1 MDMCYDGA
9 LVLPSSYAVMD
20 EEEMCYTE
28 GGIAVTTVATIV
40 GTVITIYGATYA
52 GGTVCGKRLYHAG
65 INTAKKWS
73 KWKWQTRAI
82 VIGTAGA
89 VVLRIL
95 LMLIAIEL
103 LTMPYVKIIG
113 AILLF
118 YIAYDLL
125 KTNEEETEVKS
136 ETTLLSAIRTIIIAD
151 LVMSLDN
158 VLAIAGVADGHFM
171 LAGLGLIIS
180 IPIVIFGS
188 QVILKLMDRF
198 PWLIWV
204 GALLIAYTA
213 GSMLVEDHFIH
224 HLLRGL
230 SNGHI
235 VSLASCVLLAG
246 MYFLFNRKKS

>member
-1 MDMCYDGA
+1 MSIA
-9 LVLPSSYAVMD
+9 ILSKIFSIIVLNLVLSGDNAVVIALATRKLPASSQN
-20 EEEMCYTE
+20 
-28 GGIAVTTVATIV
+28 
-40 GTVITIYGATYA
+40 
-52 GGTVCGKRLYHAG
+52 K
-65 INTAKKWS
+65 
-73 KWKWQTRAI
+73 AI

-95 LMLIAIEL
+95 LMLIAVEL
-103 LTMPYVKIIG
+103 LTVPYVKIIG

-125 KTNEEETEVKS
+125 KTNGEETEVKS

-213 GSMLVEDHFIH
+213 GTMLVEDHFIH

>member
-1 MDMCYDGA
+1 MSIA
-9 LVLPSSYAVMD
+9 ILSKILSIIVLNLVLSGDNAVVIALATRKLPASSQN
-20 EEEMCYTE
+20 
-28 GGIAVTTVATIV
+28 
-40 GTVITIYGATYA
+40 
-52 GGTVCGKRLYHAG
+52 K
-65 INTAKKWS
+65 
-73 KWKWQTRAI
+73 AI

-95 LMLIAIEL
+95 LMLIAVEL
-103 LTMPYVKIIG
+103 LTVPYVKIIG

-125 KTNEEETEVKS
+125 KTNGEETEVKS

-158 VLAIAGVADGHFM
+158 FLAIAGVADGHFM
-171 LAGLGLIIS
+171 LAVLGLIIS

-198 PWLIWV
+198 PWLIWL

-213 GSMLVEDHFIH
+213 GTMLVEDHFIH

>member
-1 MDMCYDGA
+1 MSIA
-9 LVLPSSYAVMD
+9 ILSKILSIIVLNLVLSGDNAVVIALATRKLPASSQN
-20 EEEMCYTE
+20 
-28 GGIAVTTVATIV
+28 
-40 GTVITIYGATYA
+40 
-52 GGTVCGKRLYHAG
+52 K
-65 INTAKKWS
+65 
-73 KWKWQTRAI
+73 AI

-158 VLAIAGVADGHFM
+158 FLAIAGVADGHFM

-198 PWLIWV
+198 PWLIWL

-213 GSMLVEDHFIH
+213 GTMLVEDHFIH
-224 HLLRGL
+224 HLFRGL

>member
-1 MDMCYDGA
+1 MSIA
-9 LVLPSSYAVMD
+9 ILSKILSIIVLNLVLSGDNAVVIALATRKLPASSQN
-20 EEEMCYTE
+20 
-28 GGIAVTTVATIV
+28 
-40 GTVITIYGATYA
+40 
-52 GGTVCGKRLYHAG
+52 K
-65 INTAKKWS
+65 
-73 KWKWQTRAI
+73 AI

-125 KTNEEETEVKS
+125 KTNGEETEVKS

-171 LAGLGLIIS
+171 LAVLGLIIS

-198 PWLIWV
+198 PWLIWL

-213 GSMLVEDHFIH
+213 GTMMVEDHFIH

-235 VSLASCVLLAG
+235 VSLASCVLLVG

>member
-1 MDMCYDGA
+1 MSIA
-9 LVLPSSYAVMD
+9 ILSKILSIIVLNLVLSGDNAVVIALATRKLPASSQN
-20 EEEMCYTE
+20 
-28 GGIAVTTVATIV
+28 
-40 GTVITIYGATYA
+40 
-52 GGTVCGKRLYHAG
+52 K
-65 INTAKKWS
+65 
-73 KWKWQTRAI
+73 AI

-95 LMLIAIEL
+95 LMLIAVEL

-118 YIAYDLL
+118 YMAYDLL

-136 ETTLLSAIRTIIIAD
+136 ETTLLFAIRTIIIAD

-171 LAGLGLIIS
+171 LAVLGLIIS

-198 PWLIWV
+198 PWLIWL

-213 GSMLVEDHFIH
+213 GTMLVEDHFIH

>member
-1 MDMCYDGA
+1 MSIEILSKILSIIVLN
-9 LVLPSSYAVMD
+9 LVLSGDNAVV
-20 EEEMCYTE
+20 
-28 GGIAVTTVATIV
+28 IALATRKLPD
-40 GTVITIYGATYA
+40 ASQN
-52 GGTVCGKRLYHAG
+52 K
-65 INTAKKWS
+65 
-73 KWKWQTRAI
+73 AI

-89 VVLRIL
+89 VILRIL
-95 LMLIAIEL
+95 LMLIAVEL
-103 LTMPYVKIIG
+103 LTVPYVKIVG
-113 AILLF
+113 AVLLF

-125 KTNEEETEVKS
+125 KSNGEEAEVKS

-158 VLAIAGVADGHFM
+158 VLAIAGVADGHFL
-171 LAGLGLIIS
+171 LAVLGLIIS

-198 PWLIWV
+198 PWLIWI

-213 GSMLVEDHFIH
+213 GTMLVEDNFIH

>member
-1 MDMCYDGA
+1 MNIEIISKILSIIVLN
-9 LVLPSSYAVMD
+9 LVLSGDNAVVIALATRKLPSTSQN
-20 EEEMCYTE
+20 
-28 GGIAVTTVATIV
+28 
-40 GTVITIYGATYA
+40 
-52 GGTVCGKRLYHAG
+52 K
-65 INTAKKWS
+65 
-73 KWKWQTRAI
+73 AI

-95 LMLIAIEL
+95 LMLIAVEL
-103 LTMPYVKIIG
+103 LTVPYVKIVG

-125 KTNEEETEVKS
+125 KSNGEEAYIKS
-136 ETTLLSAIRTIIIAD
+136 ETSLLSAIRTIIIAD

-171 LAGLGLIIS
+171 MAVLGLIIS

-188 QVILKLMDRF
+188 QIILKLMDRF
-198 PWLIWV
+198 PWLIWI

-213 GSMLVEDHFIH
+213 GTMLVEDHFIH
-224 HLLRGL
+224 HLVRGL

-235 VSLASCVLLAG
+235 ISIASCVLLTG
-246 MYFLFNRKKS
+246 MYFLFNQKKS

>member
-1 MDMCYDGA
+1 MSIA
-9 LVLPSSYAVMD
+9 ILSKILSIIVLNLVLSGDNAVVIALATRKLPASSQN
-20 EEEMCYTE
+20 
-28 GGIAVTTVATIV
+28 
-40 GTVITIYGATYA
+40 
-52 GGTVCGKRLYHAG
+52 K
-65 INTAKKWS
+65 
-73 KWKWQTRAI
+73 AI

-95 LMLIAIEL
+95 LMLIAVEL
-103 LTMPYVKIIG
+103 LTVPYVKIIG

-213 GSMLVEDHFIH
+213 GTMLVEDHFIH

>member
-1 MDMCYDGA
+1 MSIA
-9 LVLPSSYAVMD
+9 ILSKILSIIVLNLVLSGDNAVVIALATRKLPASSQN
-20 EEEMCYTE
+20 
-28 GGIAVTTVATIV
+28 
-40 GTVITIYGATYA
+40 
-52 GGTVCGKRLYHAG
+52 K
-65 INTAKKWS
+65 
-73 KWKWQTRAI
+73 AI

-89 VVLRIL
+89 VILRIL
-95 LMLIAIEL
+95 LMLIAVEL
-103 LTMPYVKIIG
+103 LTVPYVKIIG

-125 KTNEEETEVKS
+125 KSNGEEAEVKS

-171 LAGLGLIIS
+171 LAVLGLIIS

-198 PWLIWV
+198 PWLIWI

-230 SNGHI
+230 SNGHV

>member
-1 MDMCYDGA
+1 MSIEILSKIFSIIVLN
-9 LVLPSSYAVMD
+9 LVLSGDNAVVIALATRKLPASSQN
-20 EEEMCYTE
+20 
-28 GGIAVTTVATIV
+28 
-40 GTVITIYGATYA
+40 
-52 GGTVCGKRLYHAG
+52 K
-65 INTAKKWS
+65 
-73 KWKWQTRAI
+73 AI

-95 LMLIAIEL
+95 LMMIAVEL
-103 LTMPYVKIIG
+103 LTVPYVKIIG
-113 AILLF
+113 AVLLF

-125 KTNEEETEVKS
+125 KSNGEEAEIKS

-158 VLAIAGVADGHFM
+158 VLAIAGVADGQLL
-171 LAGLGLIIS
+171 LAVLGLIIS

-188 QVILKLMDRF
+188 QIILKLMERF
-198 PWLIWV
+198 PWLIWI
-204 GALLIAYTA
+204 GALLIAHTA
-213 GSMLVEDHFIH
+213 GTMLVEDQFIH

-235 VSLASCVLLAG
+235 LSWASCVLLAG

>member
-1 MDMCYDGA
+1 MSIA
-9 LVLPSSYAVMD
+9 ILSKILSIIVLNLVLSGDNAVVIALATRKLPASSQN
-20 EEEMCYTE
+20 
-28 GGIAVTTVATIV
+28 
-40 GTVITIYGATYA
+40 
-52 GGTVCGKRLYHAG
+52 K
-65 INTAKKWS
+65 
-73 KWKWQTRAI
+73 AI

-171 LAGLGLIIS
+171 LAVLGLIIS

>member
-1 MDMCYDGA
+1 MSIA
-9 LVLPSSYAVMD
+9 ILSKILSIIVLNLVLSGDNAVVIALATRKLPASSQN
-20 EEEMCYTE
+20 
-28 GGIAVTTVATIV
+28 
-40 GTVITIYGATYA
+40 
-52 GGTVCGKRLYHAG
+52 K
-65 INTAKKWS
+65 
-73 KWKWQTRAI
+73 AI

-95 LMLIAIEL
+95 LMLIAVEL

-125 KTNEEETEVKS
+125 KTNGEETEVKS

-158 VLAIAGVADGHFM
+158 FLAIAGVADGHFM
-171 LAGLGLIIS
+171 LAVLGLIIS

-198 PWLIWV
+198 PWLIWL

-213 GSMLVEDHFIH
+213 GTMLVEDHFIH

>member
-1 MDMCYDGA
+1 MSIA
-9 LVLPSSYAVMD
+9 ILSKILSIIVLNLVLSGDNAVVIALATRKLPASSQN
-20 EEEMCYTE
+20 
-28 GGIAVTTVATIV
+28 
-40 GTVITIYGATYA
+40 
-52 GGTVCGKRLYHAG
+52 K
-65 INTAKKWS
+65 
-73 KWKWQTRAI
+73 AI

-95 LMLIAIEL
+95 LMLIAVEL

-118 YIAYDLL
+118 YMAYDLL

-158 VLAIAGVADGHFM
+158 FLAIAGVADGHFM
-171 LAGLGLIIS
+171 LAVLGLIIS

-198 PWLIWV
+198 PWLIWL

-213 GSMLVEDHFIH
+213 GTMLVEDHFIH

>member
-1 MDMCYDGA
+1 MSIA
-9 LVLPSSYAVMD
+9 ILSKILSIIVLNLVLSGDNAVVIALATRKLPASSQH
-20 EEEMCYTE
+20 
-28 GGIAVTTVATIV
+28 
-40 GTVITIYGATYA
+40 
-52 GGTVCGKRLYHAG
+52 K
-65 INTAKKWS
+65 
-73 KWKWQTRAI
+73 AI

-103 LTMPYVKIIG
+103 LTVPYVKIIG

-125 KTNEEETEVKS
+125 KTNGEETEVKS
-136 ETTLLSAIRTIIIAD
+136 ETTLLSAICTIIIAD

-188 QVILKLMDRF
+188 QVILKLMGRF

-213 GSMLVEDHFIH
+213 GTMLVEDHFIH

>member
-1 MDMCYDGA
+1 MSIA
-9 LVLPSSYAVMD
+9 ILSKILSIIVLNLVLSGDNAVVIALATRKLPASSQN
-20 EEEMCYTE
+20 
-28 GGIAVTTVATIV
+28 
-40 GTVITIYGATYA
+40 
-52 GGTVCGKRLYHAG
+52 K
-65 INTAKKWS
+65 
-73 KWKWQTRAI
+73 AI

-213 GSMLVEDHFIH
+213 GTMLVEDHFIH

>member
-1 MDMCYDGA
+1 MSIA
-9 LVLPSSYAVMD
+9 ILSKILSIIVLNLVLSGDNAVVIALATRKLPASSQH
-20 EEEMCYTE
+20 
-28 GGIAVTTVATIV
+28 
-40 GTVITIYGATYA
+40 
-52 GGTVCGKRLYHAG
+52 K
-65 INTAKKWS
+65 
-73 KWKWQTRAI
+73 AI

-204 GALLIAYTA
+204 GALLIVYTA

>member
-1 MDMCYDGA
+1 MSIA
-9 LVLPSSYAVMD
+9 ILSKILSIIVLNLVLSGDNAVVIALATRKLPASSQN
-20 EEEMCYTE
+20 
-28 GGIAVTTVATIV
+28 
-40 GTVITIYGATYA
+40 
-52 GGTVCGKRLYHAG
+52 K
-65 INTAKKWS
+65 
-73 KWKWQTRAI
+73 AI

-95 LMLIAIEL
+95 LMLIAVEL
-103 LTMPYVKIIG
+103 LTVPYVKIIG

-125 KTNEEETEVKS
+125 KTNGEETEVKS

-188 QVILKLMDRF
+188 QVILKLMDRS

-213 GSMLVEDHFIH
+213 GTMLVEDHFIH

>member
-1 MDMCYDGA
+1 MSIA
-9 LVLPSSYAVMD
+9 ILSKILSIIVLNLVLSGDNAVVIALATRKLPASSQN
-20 EEEMCYTE
+20 
-28 GGIAVTTVATIV
+28 
-40 GTVITIYGATYA
+40 
-52 GGTVCGKRLYHAG
+52 K
-65 INTAKKWS
+65 
-73 KWKWQTRAI
+73 AI

-95 LMLIAIEL
+95 LMLIAVEL
-103 LTMPYVKIIG
+103 LTVPYVKIIG

-171 LAGLGLIIS
+171 LAVLGLIIS

-198 PWLIWV
+198 PWLIWL

-213 GSMLVEDHFIH
+213 GTMMVEDHFIH

>member
-1 MDMCYDGA
+1 MSIA
-9 LVLPSSYAVMD
+9 ILSKILSIIVLNLVLSGDNAVV
-20 EEEMCYTE
+20 
-28 GGIAVTTVATIV
+28 IALATRKLP
-40 GTVITIYGATYA
+40 ALSQN
-52 GGTVCGKRLYHAG
+52 K
-65 INTAKKWS
+65 
-73 KWKWQTRAI
+73 AI

-103 LTMPYVKIIG
+103 LTVPYVKIIG

-125 KTNEEETEVKS
+125 KTNGEETEVKS

-158 VLAIAGVADGHFM
+158 FLAIAGVADGHFM
-171 LAGLGLIIS
+171 LAVLGLIIS

-198 PWLIWV
+198 PWLIWL

-213 GSMLVEDHFIH
+213 GTMLVEDHFIH

-235 VSLASCVLLAG
+235 VSLALCVLLAG

>member
-1 MDMCYDGA
+1 MSIA
-9 LVLPSSYAVMD
+9 ILSKILSIIVLNLVLSGDNAVVIALATRKLPASSQN
-20 EEEMCYTE
+20 
-28 GGIAVTTVATIV
+28 
-40 GTVITIYGATYA
+40 
-52 GGTVCGKRLYHAG
+52 K
-65 INTAKKWS
+65 
-73 KWKWQTRAI
+73 AI

-95 LMLIAIEL
+95 LMLIAVEL
-103 LTMPYVKIIG
+103 LTVPYVKIIG

-188 QVILKLMDRF
+188 QVILKLMDRS

>member
-1 MDMCYDGA
+1 MSIA
-9 LVLPSSYAVMD
+9 ILSKILSIIVLNLVLSGDNAVVIALATRKLPASSQN
-20 EEEMCYTE
+20 
-28 GGIAVTTVATIV
+28 
-40 GTVITIYGATYA
+40 
-52 GGTVCGKRLYHAG
+52 K
-65 INTAKKWS
+65 
-73 KWKWQTRAI
+73 AI

-95 LMLIAIEL
+95 LMLIAVEL
-103 LTMPYVKIIG
+103 LTVPYVKIIG

-118 YIAYDLL
+118 YMAYDLL

-158 VLAIAGVADGHFM
+158 FLAIAGVADGHFM
-171 LAGLGLIIS
+171 LAVLGLIIS

-198 PWLIWV
+198 PWLIWL

-213 GSMLVEDHFIH
+213 GTMLVEDHFIH

>member
-1 MDMCYDGA
+1 MSIA
-9 LVLPSSYAVMD
+9 ILSKILSIIVLNLVLSGDNAVVIALATRKLPASSQN
-20 EEEMCYTE
+20 
-28 GGIAVTTVATIV
+28 
-40 GTVITIYGATYA
+40 
-52 GGTVCGKRLYHAG
+52 K
-65 INTAKKWS
+65 
-73 KWKWQTRAI
+73 AI

-118 YIAYDLL
+118 YMAYDLL

>member
-1 MDMCYDGA
+1 MSIA
-9 LVLPSSYAVMD
+9 ILSKILSIIVLNLVLSGDNAVVIALATRKLPASSQH
-20 EEEMCYTE
+20 
-28 GGIAVTTVATIV
+28 
-40 GTVITIYGATYA
+40 
-52 GGTVCGKRLYHAG
+52 K
-65 INTAKKWS
+65 
-73 KWKWQTRAI
+73 AI

>member
-1 MDMCYDGA
+1 MSIA
-9 LVLPSSYAVMD
+9 ILSKILSIIVLNLVLSGDNAVVIALATRKLPASSQN
-20 EEEMCYTE
+20 
-28 GGIAVTTVATIV
+28 
-40 GTVITIYGATYA
+40 
-52 GGTVCGKRLYHAG
+52 K
-65 INTAKKWS
+65 
-73 KWKWQTRAI
+73 AI

-125 KTNEEETEVKS
+125 KTNGEETEVKS

>member
-1 MDMCYDGA
+1 MSIA
-9 LVLPSSYAVMD
+9 ILSKILSIIVLNLVLSGDNAVVIALATRKLPASSQN
-20 EEEMCYTE
+20 
-28 GGIAVTTVATIV
+28 
-40 GTVITIYGATYA
+40 
-52 GGTVCGKRLYHAG
+52 K
-65 INTAKKWS
+65 
-73 KWKWQTRAI
+73 AI

-198 PWLIWV
+198 PWLIWL

-213 GSMLVEDHFIH
+213 GTMLVEDHFIH

>member
-1 MDMCYDGA
+1 MSIEILSKILSIIVLN
-9 LVLPSSYAVMD
+9 LVLSGDNAVV
-20 EEEMCYTE
+20 
-28 GGIAVTTVATIV
+28 IALATRKLP
-40 GTVITIYGATYA
+40 ATSQN
-52 GGTVCGKRLYHAG
+52 K
-65 INTAKKWS
+65 
-73 KWKWQTRAI
+73 AI

-89 VVLRIL
+89 VILRIL
-95 LMLIAIEL
+95 LMLIAVEL
-103 LTMPYVKIIG
+103 LTVPYVKIVG
-113 AILLF
+113 AVLLF

-125 KTNEEETEVKS
+125 KSNGEEAEVKS

-171 LAGLGLIIS
+171 LAVLGLIIS

-198 PWLIWV
+198 PWLIWI

-213 GSMLVEDHFIH
+213 GTMLVEDNFVH

>member
-1 MDMCYDGA
+1 MSIA
-9 LVLPSSYAVMD
+9 ILSKILSIIVLNLVLSGDNAVVIALATRKLPASSQN
-20 EEEMCYTE
+20 
-28 GGIAVTTVATIV
+28 
-40 GTVITIYGATYA
+40 
-52 GGTVCGKRLYHAG
+52 K
-65 INTAKKWS
+65 
-73 KWKWQTRAI
+73 AI

-188 QVILKLMDRF
+188 QVILKFMDRF

>member
-1 MDMCYDGA
+1 MSIA
-9 LVLPSSYAVMD
+9 ILSKILSIIVLNLVLSGDNAVVIALATRKLPASSQN
-20 EEEMCYTE
+20 
-28 GGIAVTTVATIV
+28 
-40 GTVITIYGATYA
+40 
-52 GGTVCGKRLYHAG
+52 K
-65 INTAKKWS
+65 
-73 KWKWQTRAI
+73 AI

-246 MYFLFNRKKS
+246 MYFLFNRKKY

>member
-1 MDMCYDGA
+1 MSIA
-9 LVLPSSYAVMD
+9 ILSKILSIIVLNLVLSGDNAVVIALATRKLPASSQN
-20 EEEMCYTE
+20 
-28 GGIAVTTVATIV
+28 
-40 GTVITIYGATYA
+40 
-52 GGTVCGKRLYHAG
+52 K
-65 INTAKKWS
+65 
-73 KWKWQTRAI
+73 AI

-188 QVILKLMDRF
+188 QVILKLMDRV

>member
-1 MDMCYDGA
+1 MSIA
-9 LVLPSSYAVMD
+9 ILSKILSIIVLNLVLSCDNAVVIALATRKLPASSQN
-20 EEEMCYTE
+20 
-28 GGIAVTTVATIV
+28 
-40 GTVITIYGATYA
+40 
-52 GGTVCGKRLYHAG
+52 K
-65 INTAKKWS
+65 
-73 KWKWQTRAI
+73 AI

>member
-1 MDMCYDGA
+1 MSIA
-9 LVLPSSYAVMD
+9 ILSKILSIIVLNLVLSGDNAVVIALATRKLPASSQN
-20 EEEMCYTE
+20 
-28 GGIAVTTVATIV
+28 
-40 GTVITIYGATYA
+40 
-52 GGTVCGKRLYHAG
+52 K
-65 INTAKKWS
+65 
-73 KWKWQTRAI
+73 AI

-125 KTNEEETEVKS
+125 KTNGEETEVKS

-198 PWLIWV
+198 HWLIWV

-246 MYFLFNRKKS
+246 IYFLFNRKKS

>member
-1 MDMCYDGA
+1 MSIEILSKIFSIIVLN
-9 LVLPSSYAVMD
+9 LVLSGDNAVVIALATRKLPASSQN
-20 EEEMCYTE
+20 
-28 GGIAVTTVATIV
+28 
-40 GTVITIYGATYA
+40 
-52 GGTVCGKRLYHAG
+52 K
-65 INTAKKWS
+65 
-73 KWKWQTRAI
+73 AI

-95 LMLIAIEL
+95 LMMIAVEL
-103 LTMPYVKIIG
+103 LTVPYVKIIG
-113 AILLF
+113 AVLLF

-125 KTNEEETEVKS
+125 KSNGEEAEIKS
-136 ETTLLSAIRTIIIAD
+136 ETTLLSAIRTIILAD

-158 VLAIAGVADGHFM
+158 VLAIAGVADGQLL
-171 LAGLGLIIS
+171 LAVLGLIIS

-188 QVILKLMDRF
+188 QIILKLMDRF
-198 PWLIWV
+198 PWLIWI

-213 GSMLVEDHFIH
+213 GTMLVEDQFIH

-235 VSLASCVLLAG
+235 LSWASCVLLAG

>member
-1 MDMCYDGA
+1 MSIA
-9 LVLPSSYAVMD
+9 ILSKILSIIVLNLVLSGDNAVVIALATRKLPASSQN
-20 EEEMCYTE
+20 
-28 GGIAVTTVATIV
+28 
-40 GTVITIYGATYA
+40 
-52 GGTVCGKRLYHAG
+52 K
-65 INTAKKWS
+65 
-73 KWKWQTRAI
+73 AI

-95 LMLIAIEL
+95 LMLIEVEL

-118 YIAYDLL
+118 YMAYDLL

-171 LAGLGLIIS
+171 LAVLGLIIS

-198 PWLIWV
+198 PWLIWL

-213 GSMLVEDHFIH
+213 GTMLVEDHFIH